1 MVEVNGHILKY
12 KRKRENLDK
21 PGPSNSLHLRHE
33 AIASINQDG
42 EHPKPNWQRTTT
54 EVQKLGMSSKSQLS
68 QSNGKG
74 KTLGSADAAKQP
86 VIYEGAMGNLTHAH
100 LGALT
105 NHLRGKTKL
114 KLGSYEQEIRTR
126 KGLEQAE
133 PCRGQSRTT
142 KENP

>member
-1 MVEVNGHILKY
+1 
-12 KRKRENLDK
+12 
-21 PGPSNSLHLRHE
+21 
-33 AIASINQDG
+33 
-42 EHPKPNWQRTTT
+42 
-54 EVQKLGMSSKSQLS
+54 MSSESQLS
-68 QSNGKG
+68 QSNSKG

-100 LGALT
+100 LGAHT
-105 NHLRGKTKL
+105 NHRLRGETKL
-114 KLGSYEQEIRTR
+114 KLGSYEQEIRTG